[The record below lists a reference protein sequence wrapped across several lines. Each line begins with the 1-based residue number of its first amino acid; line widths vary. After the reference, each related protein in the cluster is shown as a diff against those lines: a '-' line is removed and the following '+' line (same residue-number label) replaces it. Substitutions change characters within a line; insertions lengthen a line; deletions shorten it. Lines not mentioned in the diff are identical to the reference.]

1 MDGTGNND
9 ESNWLIAGSVSYPS
23 AVVMVDGTGSID
35 GSNWLIA
42 GSVSYPSEVVM
53 VDGTGSI
60 DDSNWLIAGKRNNG
74 AYQLKYTIFLDSHSI
89 ANGPRV
95 PFWPLLHRDGG
106 GRN

>member
-1 MDGTGNND
+1 MVDGTGSND

-23 AVVMVDGTGSID
+23 AVVMVDGT
-35 GSNWLIA
+35 
-42 GSVSYPSEVVM
+42 V
-53 VDGTGSI
+53 SI